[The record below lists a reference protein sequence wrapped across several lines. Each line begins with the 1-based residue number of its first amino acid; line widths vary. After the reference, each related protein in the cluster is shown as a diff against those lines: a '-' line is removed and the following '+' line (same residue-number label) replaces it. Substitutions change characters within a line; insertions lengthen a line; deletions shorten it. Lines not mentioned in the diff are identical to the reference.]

1 MKAVQASFSGSVFC
15 RTLIAMVL
23 VAFPGSG
30 LLWGQGAEDPIEP
43 LFNWDLVSLEQNNQ
57 RFNGSVLT
65 GFHSIRSAGVTPL
78 GGWKLGMGM
87 LYTGEEQFVRS
98 VGDSLFRRNEVYLN
112 PKLNMGLFKDIELG
126 AGLVAAYAN
135 GRELVDGPGG
145 AFTEDREEGG
155 LSSADLGVKW
165 KFYDDRQ
172 LRFALSFDT
181 RLSLNED
188 TFGMLRGNYYNIEL
202 DTDYAVTSRLSMAGN
217 LQFLTSDSDAL
228 ENQLILDVAAVYSFT
243 NTFRGMLF
251 STVQEDDLA
260 RTFLGFIGFAG
271 QYVHNQH
278 SFTLSFDIQLNDA
291 DRAIRTEEQIDIALS
306 YTYTF

>member
-1 MKAVQASFSGSVFC
+1 MRSH
-15 RTLIAMVL
+15 
-23 VAFPGSG
+23 GSG
-30 LLWGQGAEDPIEP
+30 YSRTVLFLAVFLSLAGSGELRAQEQDESIEP

-57 RFNGSVLT
+57 RFNGSALT

-78 GGWKLGMGM
+78 GGWKMGLGF
-87 LYTGEEQFVRS
+87 LYTGEEQFDRS
-98 VGDSLFRRNEVYLN
+98 RGDSNPLFRRNEVYLN
-112 PKLNMGLFKDIELG
+112 PKLNMGLFENIEFG

-135 GRELVDGPGG
+135 GRAMLNGEPPTV
-145 AFTEDREEGG
+145 DREEGA

-188 TFGMLRGNYYNIEL
+188 TFGMLKGNYYNVEL
-202 DTDYAVTSRLSMAGN
+202 DGDYAVTSRLSMAGN
-217 LQFLTSDSDAL
+217 LQFLTSDSADL
-228 ENQLILDVAAVYSFT
+228 KNQFILDVAAVYSFT

-251 STVQEDDLA
+251 STIQEDDLA

-271 QYVHNQH
+271 QYVYKQH
-278 SFTLSFDIQLNDA
+278 AFTLSFDIQLNDA

-306 YTYTF
+306 YTYAF

>member
-1 MKAVQASFSGSVFC
+1 MRSH
-15 RTLIAMVL
+15 
-23 VAFPGSG
+23 GSG
-30 LLWGQGAEDPIEP
+30 YSRTVLFLAVFLSLAGSGALRSQGRDESIEP

-57 RFNGSVLT
+57 RFNGSALT

-78 GGWKLGMGM
+78 GGWKMGLGF
-87 LYTGEEQFVRS
+87 LYTGEEQFDRS
-98 VGDSLFRRNEVYLN
+98 RGDSNPLFRRNEVYLN
-112 PKLNMGLFKDIELG
+112 PKLNMGLFENIEFG

-135 GRELVDGPGG
+135 GRAMLNGEPPTV
-145 AFTEDREEGG
+145 DREEGA

-188 TFGMLRGNYYNIEL
+188 TFGMLKGNYYNVEL
-202 DTDYAVTSRLSMAGN
+202 DGDYAVTSRLSMASN
-217 LQFLTSDSDAL
+217 LQFLTSDSAEL
-228 ENQLILDVAAVYSFT
+228 KNQFILDVAAVYSFT

-251 STVQEDDLA
+251 STIQEDDLA

-271 QYVHNQH
+271 QYVYKQH
-278 SFTLSFDIQLNDA
+278 AFTLSFDIQLNDA

-306 YTYTF
+306 YTYAF

>member
-1 MKAVQASFSGSVFC
+1 MNEAQARNTGSYFFRALVVMALPVVFAAAS
-15 RTLIAMVL
+15 LQA
-23 VAFPGSG
+23 
-30 LLWGQGAEDPIEP
+30 QGAEDLIEP

-78 GGWKLGMGM
+78 GGWKLGMGL
-87 LYTGEEQFVRS
+87 LYTGEEQFES
-98 VGDSLFRRNEVYLN
+98 PSLFRRNEVYLN
-112 PKLNMGLFKDIELG
+112 PKLNIGLFEDIEFG

-135 GRELVDGPGG
+135 GRVPGD
-145 AFTEDREEGG
+145 TENREEGG

-217 LQFLTSDSDAL
+217 LQFLTSDSDEL

-306 YTYTF
+306 YAYTF

>member
-1 MKAVQASFSGSVFC
+1 MRSH
-15 RTLIAMVL
+15 
-23 VAFPGSG
+23 GSG
-30 LLWGQGAEDPIEP
+30 YSRTVLFLAVFLSLAGSGELRAQEQDESIEP

-57 RFNGSVLT
+57 RFNGSALT

-78 GGWKLGMGM
+78 GGWKMGLGF
-87 LYTGEEQFVRS
+87 LYTGEEQFDRS
-98 VGDSLFRRNEVYLN
+98 RGDSNPLFRRNEVYLN
-112 PKLNMGLFKDIELG
+112 PKLNMGLFENIEFG

-135 GRELVDGPGG
+135 GRAMLNGEPPTV
-145 AFTEDREEGG
+145 DREEGA

-188 TFGMLRGNYYNIEL
+188 TFGMLKGNYYNVEL
-202 DTDYAVTSRLSMAGN
+202 DGDYAVTSRLSMAGN
-217 LQFLTSDSDAL
+217 LQFLTSDSAEL
-228 ENQLILDVAAVYSFT
+228 KNQFILDVAAVYSFT

-251 STVQEDDLA
+251 STIQEDDLA

-271 QYVHNQH
+271 QYVYKQH
-278 SFTLSFDIQLNDA
+278 AFTLSFDIQLNDA

-306 YTYTF
+306 YTYAF

>member
-1 MKAVQASFSGSVFC
+1 MNSSGCRKTSLFLSLALACSVFAAQAL
-15 RTLIAMVL
+15 RA
-23 VAFPGSG
+23 
-30 LLWGQGAEDPIEP
+30 QGPKEPIEP

-78 GGWKLGMGM
+78 GGWKMGLGF

-98 VGDSLFRRNEVYLN
+98 DNDSLFRRNEVYLN
-112 PKLNMGLFKDIELG
+112 PKFNVGLFEDIELG

-135 GRELVDGPGG
+135 GRELVKGG
-145 AFTEDREEGG
+145 GTEDREEGV
-155 LSSADLGVKW
+155 LSSVDLGLKW
-165 KFYDDRQ
+165 KAYDNRQ
-172 LRFALSFDT
+172 LRLALSFDT

-202 DTDYAVTSRLSMAGN
+202 DADYAVTSRLSMAGN
-217 LQFLTSDSDAL
+217 LQFLTSDSDEL
-228 ENQLILDVAAVYSFT
+228 ENQIIFDIAAVYSFT

-251 STVQEDDLA
+251 STIQEDDLA

-271 QYVHNQH
+271 QYVHKQH
-278 SFTLSFDIQLNDA
+278 AFTLSFDIQLNDA
-291 DRAIRTEEQIDIALS
+291 DRDIRTEEQIDIALS
-306 YTYTF
+306 YTYAF

>member
-1 MKAVQASFSGSVFC
+1 MRSH
-15 RTLIAMVL
+15 
-23 VAFPGSG
+23 GSG
-30 LLWGQGAEDPIEP
+30 YSRTVLLLAVFLSLAGSGALRAQEQDESIEP

-57 RFNGSVLT
+57 RFNGSALT

-78 GGWKLGMGM
+78 GGWKMGLGF
-87 LYTGEEQFVRS
+87 LYTGEEQFDRS
-98 VGDSLFRRNEVYLN
+98 RGDSNPLFRRNEVYLN
-112 PKLNMGLFKDIELG
+112 PKLNMGLFENIEFG

-135 GRELVDGPGG
+135 GRAMLNGEPPTV
-145 AFTEDREEGG
+145 DREEGA

-188 TFGMLRGNYYNIEL
+188 TFGMLKGNYYNVEL
-202 DTDYAVTSRLSMAGN
+202 DGDYAVTSRLSMAGN
-217 LQFLTSDSDAL
+217 LQFLTSDSAEL
-228 ENQLILDVAAVYSFT
+228 KNQFILDVAAVYSFT

-251 STVQEDDLA
+251 STIQEDDLA

-271 QYVHNQH
+271 QYVYKQH
-278 SFTLSFDIQLNDA
+278 AFTLSFDIQLNDA

-306 YTYTF
+306 YTYAF

>member
-1 MKAVQASFSGSVFC
+1 MRSYGSGYS
-15 RTLIAMVL
+15 RTLLFLAVFL
-23 VAFPGSG
+23 SLAGSG
-30 LLWGQGAEDPIEP
+30 ALRAQEQDESIEP

-57 RFNGSVLT
+57 RFNGSALT

-78 GGWKLGMGM
+78 GGWKMGLGF
-87 LYTGEEQFVRS
+87 LYTGEEQFDRS
-98 VGDSLFRRNEVYLN
+98 RGDSNPLFRRNEVYLN
-112 PKLNMGLFKDIELG
+112 PKFNMGLFENIEFG

-135 GRELVDGPGG
+135 GREMLNEEPPTV
-145 AFTEDREEGG
+145 DREEGA

-172 LRFALSFDT
+172 LRLALSFDT

-188 TFGMLRGNYYNIEL
+188 TFGMLSGNYYNVEL
-202 DTDYAVTSRLSMAGN
+202 DGDYAVTSRLSMAGN
-217 LQFLTSDSDAL
+217 LQFLTSDSAEL
-228 ENQLILDVAAVYSFT
+228 ENQFILDVAAVYSFT

-251 STVQEDDLA
+251 STIQEDDLA

-271 QYVHNQH
+271 QYVHKQH
-278 SFTLSFDIQLNDA
+278 AFTLSFDIQLNDA

-306 YTYTF
+306 YTYAF

>member
-1 MKAVQASFSGSVFC
+1 MRSH
-15 RTLIAMVL
+15 
-23 VAFPGSG
+23 GSG
-30 LLWGQGAEDPIEP
+30 YSRTVLFLAVFLSLAGSGALRSQGRDESIEP

-57 RFNGSVLT
+57 RFNGSALT

-78 GGWKLGMGM
+78 GGWKMGLGF
-87 LYTGEEQFVRS
+87 LYTGEEQFDRS
-98 VGDSLFRRNEVYLN
+98 RGDSNPLFRRNEVYLN
-112 PKLNMGLFKDIELG
+112 PKLNMGLFENIEFG

-135 GRELVDGPGG
+135 GRAMLNGEPPTV
-145 AFTEDREEGG
+145 DREEGA

-188 TFGMLRGNYYNIEL
+188 TFGMLKGNYYNVEL
-202 DTDYAVTSRLSMAGN
+202 DGDYAVTSRLSMASN
-217 LQFLTSDSDAL
+217 LQFLTSDSAEL
-228 ENQLILDVAAVYSFT
+228 KNQFILDVAAVYSFT

-251 STVQEDDLA
+251 STIQEDDLA

-271 QYVHNQH
+271 QYVYKQH
-278 SFTLSFDIQLNDA
+278 AFTLSFDIQLNDA

>member
-1 MKAVQASFSGSVFC
+1 MEA
-15 RTLIAMVL
+15 
-23 VAFPGSG
+23 
-30 LLWGQGAEDPIEP
+30 QGRGESIEP

-57 RFNGSVLT
+57 RFNGSALT

-78 GGWKLGMGM
+78 GGWKMGLGF
-87 LYTGEEQFVRS
+87 LYTGEEQFALEQVASR
-98 VGDSLFRRNEVYLN
+98 FRRNEVYLN
-112 PKLNMGLFKDIELG
+112 PKFNMGLFEDIEIG

-135 GRELVDGPGG
+135 GRALDEPGG
-145 AFTEDREEGG
+145 ALVDHEEGD
-155 LSSADLGVKW
+155 LNSADLGVKW

-172 LRFALSFDT
+172 LRLALSFDT

-188 TFGMLRGNYYNIEL
+188 TFGMLPGNYYNIEL
-202 DTDYAVTSRLSMAGN
+202 DGDYAVTSRLSMAGN
-217 LQFLTSDSDAL
+217 LQFLTSDSADL
-228 ENQLILDVAAVYSFT
+228 ENQFILDVAAVYSFT

-271 QYVHNQH
+271 QYVHKQH

-291 DRAIRTEEQIDIALS
+291 DREIRTEEQIDIALS

>member
-1 MKAVQASFSGSVFC
+1 MRSH
-15 RTLIAMVL
+15 
-23 VAFPGSG
+23 GSG
-30 LLWGQGAEDPIEP
+30 YSRTVLFLAVFLSLAGSGALRAQEQDESIEP

-57 RFNGSVLT
+57 RFNGSALT

-78 GGWKLGMGM
+78 GGWKMGLGF
-87 LYTGEEQFVRS
+87 LYTGEEQFDRS
-98 VGDSLFRRNEVYLN
+98 RGDSNPLFRRNEVYLN
-112 PKLNMGLFKDIELG
+112 PKLNMGLFENIEFG

-135 GRELVDGPGG
+135 GRAMLNGEPPTV
-145 AFTEDREEGG
+145 DREEGA

-188 TFGMLRGNYYNIEL
+188 TFGMLKGNYYNVEL
-202 DTDYAVTSRLSMAGN
+202 DGDYAVTSRLSMAGN
-217 LQFLTSDSDAL
+217 LQFLTSDSAEL
-228 ENQLILDVAAVYSFT
+228 KNQFILDVAAVYSFT

-251 STVQEDDLA
+251 STIQEDDLA

-271 QYVHNQH
+271 QYVYKQH
-278 SFTLSFDIQLNDA
+278 AFTLSFDIQLNDA

-306 YTYTF
+306 YTYAF

>member
-1 MKAVQASFSGSVFC
+1 MRSH
-15 RTLIAMVL
+15 
-23 VAFPGSG
+23 GSG
-30 LLWGQGAEDPIEP
+30 YSRTVLFLAVFLSLAGSGALRAQEQDESIEP

-57 RFNGSVLT
+57 RFNGSALT

-78 GGWKLGMGM
+78 GGWKMGLGF
-87 LYTGEEQFVRS
+87 LYTGEEQFDRS
-98 VGDSLFRRNEVYLN
+98 RGDSNPLFRRNDLYLN
-112 PKLNMGLFKDIELG
+112 PKLNMGLFENIEFG

-135 GRELVDGPGG
+135 GRAMLNGEPPTV
-145 AFTEDREEGG
+145 DREEGA

-188 TFGMLRGNYYNIEL
+188 TFGMLKGNYYNVEL
-202 DTDYAVTSRLSMAGN
+202 DGDYAVTSRLSMAGN
-217 LQFLTSDSDAL
+217 LQFLTSDSAEL
-228 ENQLILDVAAVYSFT
+228 KNQFILDVAAVYSFT

-251 STVQEDDLA
+251 STIQEDDLA

-271 QYVHNQH
+271 QYVYKQH
-278 SFTLSFDIQLNDA
+278 AFTLSFDIQLNDA

-306 YTYTF
+306 YTYAF

>member
-1 MKAVQASFSGSVFC
+1 MRSH
-15 RTLIAMVL
+15 
-23 VAFPGSG
+23 GSG
-30 LLWGQGAEDPIEP
+30 YSRTVLFLAVFLSLAGSGALRAQEQDESIEP

-57 RFNGSVLT
+57 RFNGSALT

-78 GGWKLGMGM
+78 GGWKMGLGF
-87 LYTGEEQFVRS
+87 LYTGEEQFDRS
-98 VGDSLFRRNEVYLN
+98 RGDSNPLFRRNDLYLN
-112 PKLNMGLFKDIELG
+112 PKLNMGLFENIEFG

-135 GRELVDGPGG
+135 GRAMLNGEPPTV
-145 AFTEDREEGG
+145 DREEGA

-188 TFGMLRGNYYNIEL
+188 TFGMLKGNYYNVEL
-202 DTDYAVTSRLSMAGN
+202 DGDYAVTSRLSMAGN
-217 LQFLTSDSDAL
+217 LQFLTSDSAEL
-228 ENQLILDVAAVYSFT
+228 KNQFILDVAAVYSFT

-251 STVQEDDLA
+251 STIQEDDLA

-271 QYVHNQH
+271 QYVYKQH
-278 SFTLSFDIQLNDA
+278 AFTLSFDIQLNDA
-291 DRAIRTEEQIDIALS
+291 DREIRTEEQIDIALS
-306 YTYTF
+306 YTYAF

>member
-1 MKAVQASFSGSVFC
+1 MRSH
-15 RTLIAMVL
+15 
-23 VAFPGSG
+23 GSG
-30 LLWGQGAEDPIEP
+30 YSRTVFFLAVFLSLAGSGALRSQGRDESIEP

-57 RFNGSVLT
+57 RFNGSALT

-78 GGWKLGMGM
+78 GGWKMGLGF
-87 LYTGEEQFVRS
+87 LYTGEEQFDRS
-98 VGDSLFRRNEVYLN
+98 RGDSNPLFRRNEVYLN
-112 PKLNMGLFKDIELG
+112 PKLNMGLFENIEFG

-135 GRELVDGPGG
+135 GRAMLNGEPPTV
-145 AFTEDREEGG
+145 DREEGA

-188 TFGMLRGNYYNIEL
+188 TFGMLKGNYYNVEL
-202 DTDYAVTSRLSMAGN
+202 DGDYAVTSRLSMAGN
-217 LQFLTSDSDAL
+217 LQFLTSDSAEL
-228 ENQLILDVAAVYSFT
+228 KNQFILDVAAVYSFT

-251 STVQEDDLA
+251 STIQEDDLA

-271 QYVHNQH
+271 QYVYKQH
-278 SFTLSFDIQLNDA
+278 AFTLSFDIQLNDA
-291 DRAIRTEEQIDIALS
+291 DREIRTEEQIDIALS
-306 YTYTF
+306 YTYAF

>member
-1 MKAVQASFSGSVFC
+1 MNETQAGNTGSYFC
-15 RTLIAMVL
+15 RAL
-23 VAFPGSG
+23 VVMALPVVFATAS
-30 LLWGQGAEDPIEP
+30 LHAQGAEDPIEP

-78 GGWKLGMGM
+78 GGWKLGMGL

-98 VGDSLFRRNEVYLN
+98 LGDSLFRRNEVYLN
-112 PKLNMGLFKDIELG
+112 PKLNMGLFENIELG
-126 AGLVAAYAN
+126 TGLVAAYAN
-135 GRELVDGPGG
+135 GRELVNGPGG
-145 AFTEDREEGG
+145 VFTEDREEGV

-165 KFYDDRQ
+165 KFYDDRR
-172 LRFALSFDT
+172 LRFAFSFDT

-188 TFGMLRGNYYNIEL
+188 TFGMLKGNYYNIEL

-228 ENQLILDVAAVYSFT
+228 ENQFILDVGAVYSFT

-260 RTFLGFIGFAG
+260 RTFLGFLGFAG
-271 QYVHNQH
+271 QYVHKQH

>member
-1 MKAVQASFSGSVFC
+1 MRSH
-15 RTLIAMVL
+15 
-23 VAFPGSG
+23 GSG
-30 LLWGQGAEDPIEP
+30 YSRTVFFLAVFLSLAGSGVLRSQGRDESIEP

-57 RFNGSVLT
+57 RFNGSALT

-78 GGWKLGMGM
+78 GGWKMGLGF
-87 LYTGEEQFVRS
+87 LYTGEEQFDRS
-98 VGDSLFRRNEVYLN
+98 RGDSNPLFRRNEVYLN
-112 PKLNMGLFKDIELG
+112 PKLNMGLFENIEFG

-135 GRELVDGPGG
+135 GRAMLNGEPPTV
-145 AFTEDREEGG
+145 DREEGA

-188 TFGMLRGNYYNIEL
+188 TFGMLKGNYYNVEL
-202 DTDYAVTSRLSMAGN
+202 DGDYAVTSRLSMAGN
-217 LQFLTSDSDAL
+217 LQFLTSDSAEL
-228 ENQLILDVAAVYSFT
+228 KNQFILDVAAVYSFT

-251 STVQEDDLA
+251 STIQEDDLA

-271 QYVHNQH
+271 QYVYKQH
-278 SFTLSFDIQLNDA
+278 AFTLSFDIQLNDA

-306 YTYTF
+306 YTYAF